1 METSDHSLTTDAQM
15 RYGNCMISLRQ
26 TSFDQPANDLSDQ
39 GPIYTDSDNE
49 GESWMS
55 NPDQREITCGH
66 GQLRIP
72 KISRKRAWSA

>member
-1 METSDHSLTTDAQM
+1 VETSDHSLTTDAQM